1 MCNLMF
7 SVLCAMG
14 MWKRILIT
22 CFSLVLLLPLVSKSL
37 AYNGICP
44 WANRVW
50 EAFRPSSSKF
60 FMESYMI
67 ASWEL
72 WNIRNSIIFDNGVP
86 SFNLWRRKFR
96 AQGFLRL
103 VRVSKDKRAFFIH
116 YLEAIT

>member
-1 MCNLMF
+1 
-7 SVLCAMG
+7 
-14 MWKRILIT
+14 
-22 CFSLVLLLPLVSKSL
+22 L

-103 VRVSKDKRAFFIH
+103 VRVSCFFYSLPGGNNLMCILYPAPPLSCKYSSVFFNIKSCCGKLPH
-116 YLEAIT
+116 NLLR